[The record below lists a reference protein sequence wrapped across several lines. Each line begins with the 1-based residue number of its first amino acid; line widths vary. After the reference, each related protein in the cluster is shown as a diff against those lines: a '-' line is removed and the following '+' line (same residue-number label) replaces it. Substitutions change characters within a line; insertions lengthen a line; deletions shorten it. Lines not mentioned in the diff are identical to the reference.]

1 MKLRRRMIQTRVA
14 FPLGTVAND
23 PRRADIAMQQ
33 TRHRH
38 TYGTGNARTPH
49 HGVPM
54 LSLFIANTPAPAEE
68 PIDRDPGVITLAAAL
83 IRAVRRQHDAA
94 FRRRCEQATTTTAV

>member
-1 MKLRRRMIQTRVA
+1 MPLRTVGAAPILRCNKHGIDT
-14 FPLGTVAND
+14 PEGTE
-23 PRRADIAMQQ
+23 
-33 TRHRH
+33 
-38 TYGTGNARTPH
+38 NARTPND
-49 HGVPM
+49 GVPM

-94 FRRRCEQATTTTAV
+94 FRRRCEQATTTTAI

>member
-1 MKLRRRMIQTRVA
+1 
-14 FPLGTVAND
+14 
-23 PRRADIAMQQ
+23 
-33 TRHRH
+33 
-38 TYGTGNARTPH
+38 
-49 HGVPM
+49 M

-68 PIDRDPGVITLAAAL
+68 PIDRDPGVITLAAAV

>member
-1 MKLRRRMIQTRVA
+1 
-14 FPLGTVAND
+14 
-23 PRRADIAMQQ
+23 
-33 TRHRH
+33 
-38 TYGTGNARTPH
+38 
-49 HGVPM
+49 M

-94 FRRRCEQATTTTAV
+94 FRRRCEQATTTTTAV